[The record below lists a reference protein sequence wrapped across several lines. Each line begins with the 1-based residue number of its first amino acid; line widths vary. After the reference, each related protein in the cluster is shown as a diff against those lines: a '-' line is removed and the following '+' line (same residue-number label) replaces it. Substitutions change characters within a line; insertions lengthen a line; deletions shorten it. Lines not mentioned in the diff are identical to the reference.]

1 MPKKKSDNL
10 GKSEALAP
18 DLTQDQ
24 KALKM
29 MKELETKLKMKLI
42 SHHLP
47 DGTII
52 TTTKDR
58 MEQLIDDHLHPIT
71 ISR

>member
-1 MPKKKSDNL
+1 MPKKKSNNL
-10 GKSEALAP
+10 GKSEAPAP

-24 KALKM
+24 QALKM
-29 MKELETKLKMKLI
+29 MKELEKKLKRKLV
-42 SHHLP
+42 SYQL
-47 DGTII
+47 DKNTII

-58 MEQLIDDHLHPIT
+58 INELIQEHINPGL

>member
-1 MPKKKSDNL
+1 MPRKKSDNL
-10 GKSEALAP
+10 GKSDATVP

-24 KALKM
+24 QALLKI
-29 MKELETKLKMKLI
+29 KELEKKLKSKLV
-42 SHHLP
+42 SYQL
-47 DGTII
+47 DKNTII

-58 MEQLIDDHLHPIT
+58 LDDLINQHLNPT